1 MNRPPTHREPR
12 LQVHAN
18 PTPVH
23 PGRPSDP
30 LLASESAS
38 MRSVLVQVLRVAD
51 AEATVLLQG
60 ESGTGKGVLAR
71 VLHDR
76 SPRACGPFVEV
87 SCAALPEGV
96 LESELF
102 GHEKG
107 AFTGAVR
114 QRRGRVEQ
122 AHGGTMFLDEVGAA
136 DARVQLRLL
145 RVLQERRYERVG
157 GDHTLTADVRVVAAT
172 NVDLAAEVRRGRFR
186 EDLFYRLHVI
196 PVELPPLRDRREDV
210 PLLVEYFLRQQRPGA
225 PPRFPREMDEEALRL
240 LVDYPWP
247 GNIRELENTLERMV
261 VLSQGLRLTAADV
274 PEEVAAWR
282 QGRAAEALEDLG
294 EVSYREA
301 REWFDRRFLSH
312 ALRRHNGVITH
323 VADAIGMSRKYLYT
337 RLEQLDIDP
346 RRYRAKY
353 QRPN

>member
-18 PTPVH
+18 PTPVQ
-23 PGRPSDP
+23 PGSPGDP

-38 MRSVLVQVLRVAD
+38 MRSVLAQVLRVAD

-76 SPRACGPFVEV
+76 SPRGGGPFVEV
-87 SCAALPEGV
+87 NCAALPEGI

-114 QRRGRVEQ
+114 QRAGRLEQ

-136 DARVQLRLL
+136 AGRVQLRLL

-157 GDHTLTADVRVVAAT
+157 GDRTFTADVRVVAAT
-172 NVDLAAEVRRGRFR
+172 NVDLAAEVRQGRFR

-210 PLLVEYFLRQQRPGA
+210 PLLVQYFLRRPRPGA
-225 PPRFPREMDEEALRL
+225 PPRFPRDIDEEALRL
-240 LVDYPWP
+240 LIDYPWP

-261 VLSQGLRLTAADV
+261 VLARGPRLTAADV

>member
-1 MNRPPTHREPR
+1 MQHTPTHREPPVK
-12 LQVHAN
+12 VHAN
-18 PTPVH
+18 PVPVH
-23 PGRPSDP
+23 RRPSDP

-76 SPRACGPFVEV
+76 SPRSGGPFVEV
-87 SCAALPEGV
+87 NCAALPEGV

-114 QRRGRVEQ
+114 QRPGRLEQ
-122 AHGGTMFLDEVGAA
+122 ARGGTMFLDEVGAA
-136 DARVQLRLL
+136 DPRVQLRLL

-157 GDHTLTADVRVVAAT
+157 GDHTMVADVRVVAAT
-172 NVDLAAEVRRGRFR
+172 NVDLAAEVRQGRFR

-210 PLLVEYFLRQQRPGA
+210 PLLVEFFLRRRRPGA
-225 PPRFPREMDEEALRL
+225 PPRFPREIDVEAVKL

-261 VLSQGLRLTAADV
+261 VMSRGARLTAADV
-274 PEEVAAWR
+274 PVEVSAWR

-323 VADAIGMSRKYLYT
+323 VADAIGLSRKYLYT

-346 RRYRAKY
+346 GHYRPKPL
-353 QRPN
+353 RTG

>member
-1 MNRPPTHREPR
+1 
-12 LQVHAN
+12 
-18 PTPVH
+18 
-23 PGRPSDP
+23 
-30 LLASESAS
+30 

-71 VLHDR
+71 VLHGR
-76 SPRACGPFVEV
+76 SPRADGPFVEV
-87 SCAALPEGV
+87 NCAALPEGV

-102 GHEKG
+102 GHERG

-114 QRRGRVEQ
+114 QRQGRLEQ
-122 AHGGTMFLDEVGAA
+122 ARGGTMFLDEVGAA
-136 DARVQLRLL
+136 DPRVQLRLL

-157 GDHTLTADVRVVAAT
+157 GDQTLVADVRVVAAT
-172 NVDLAAEVRRGRFR
+172 NVDLAAEVRQGRFR

-210 PLLVEYFLRQQRPGA
+210 PLLVQYFLGRQRPGA
-225 PPRFPREMDEEALRL
+225 PPRFPRTIDEEALRL
-240 LVDYPWP
+240 LIDYPWP

-261 VLSQGLRLTAADV
+261 VLARGLRLTAVDV
-274 PEEVAAWR
+274 PEDVAAWR
-282 QGRAAEALEDLG
+282 QGGAAEALEDLG

-312 ALRRHNGVITH
+312 ALQRHNGVITH

-346 RRYRAKY
+346 GRYRSKY
-353 QRPN
+353 LRSP